1 MNSDFVDLLRLFAAH
16 KVRYLIVGGYAAMRY
31 SQPRFTK
38 DLDVWL
44 EPSIE
49 NSKNILAAFRD
60 FGMPMID
67 VTPEDFSREGL
78 QYMVGRTPVLFD
90 FLTSLPQMNFAQCW
104 DHKTTEQEAG
114 FAVHYLGVN
123 ELIRAKTIANRP
135 QDLIDISE
143 IQRAQGKWQQSTM
156 SDNADA

>member
-44 EPSIE
+44 EPSVE
-49 NSKNILAAFRD
+49 NAKNISADFRE

-67 VTPEDFSREGL
+67 VTLEDFSREGL

-90 FLTSLPQMNFAQCW
+90 FLTSLPQMNFSHCW
-104 DHKTTEQEAG
+104 ENKTSEQEKG

-123 ELIRAKTIANRP
+123 DLIRAKTIANRP
-135 QDLIDISE
+135 QDLMDISD
-143 IQRAQGKWQQSTM
+143 IKRSQNRLQ
-156 SDNADA
+156 